1 MKPLVSLTALL
12 IACTAQAADAP
23 APLTPAPP
31 DSPAAIRLP
40 KGRCPTMPVP
50 KVPTTLRDGEHLLIA
65 RFLLK
70 ADGRI
75 ENIRVEGRAPPS
87 WARAVTTAIAGYQCL
102 PAEADQ
108 EIESE
113 FRIKIS

>member
-1 MKPLVSLTALL
+1 MKPLVSLALL
-12 IACTAQAADAP
+12 LAACTAQAAD
-23 APLTPAPP
+23 TPAPATP
-31 DSPAAIRLP
+31 DAPAAIRLP

-50 KVPTTLRDGEHLLIA
+50 RVPTTLRDGEHLLIA

-75 ENIRVEGRAPPS
+75 ENLRVEGRAPPS
-87 WARAVTTAIAGYQCL
+87 WARAVATAIAGYQCL

-113 FRIKIS
+113 FRIRIS

>member
-1 MKPLVSLTALL
+1 MKLLVGLTALL
-12 IACTAQAADAP
+12 VAFTTHAAD
-23 APLTPAPP
+23 TPAHTAPNSPP
-31 DSPAAIRLP
+31 AIRLP

-50 KVPTTLRDGEHLLIA
+50 KVPTTLRDGEHVLIA

-87 WARAVTTAIAGYQCL
+87 WARSVTTAIAGYQCL
-102 PAEADQ
+102 PAETDQ

-113 FRIKIS
+113 FSIKIS

>member
-1 MKPLVSLTALL
+1 MKPLVLL
-12 IACTAQAADAP
+12 KLLLAAFTAQAADNPPP
-23 APLTPAPP
+23 ATPDA
-31 DSPAAIRLP
+31 PAAIRLP

-50 KVPTTLRDGEHLLIA
+50 KVPLTLRDGEHVLTA

-75 ENIRVEGRAPPS
+75 ENIRVEGRSPPS
-87 WARAVTTAIAGYQCL
+87 WARAVTDAIAGYRCL

-113 FRIKIS
+113 FRIKSS

>member
-1 MKPLVSLTALL
+1 MKPLVFLTLL
-12 IACTAQAADAP
+12 IAAFMAQAADNPAP
-23 APLTPAPP
+23 ATPAAP
-31 DSPAAIRLP
+31 DAPAAIRLP
-40 KGRCPTMPVP
+40 KGRCPTMPAP
-50 KVPTTLRDGEHLLIA
+50 KVPLTLRDGEHLLTA

-87 WARAVTTAIAGYQCL
+87 WARAVTEAIAGYQCL

-108 EIESE
+108 QIESE